1 MVTPAPAAVKKAAA
15 AKATKAVA
23 AKKAAAKPAKPAKAA
38 TGNLGLEDA
47 RTAILKALVKAP
59 ATRTELKAKAPYG
72 NYTALCNGLVEDGL
86 IEALEKDTEVSS
98 YQQYGLTAKGRKAA
112 GK

>member
-23 AKKAAAKPAKPAKAA
+23 AKKAAAKPAKAA

-98 YQQYGLTAKGRKAA
+98 YQQYGLTVKGRKAA

>member
-23 AKKAAAKPAKPAKAA
+23 AKKAAAKPAKAA

>member
-1 MVTPAPAAVKKAAA
+1 MVTPAPATVKKTAA

-23 AKKAAAKPAKPAKAA
+23 AKKAATKPAKAA

-47 RTAILKALVKAP
+47 RTAILKALAKAP